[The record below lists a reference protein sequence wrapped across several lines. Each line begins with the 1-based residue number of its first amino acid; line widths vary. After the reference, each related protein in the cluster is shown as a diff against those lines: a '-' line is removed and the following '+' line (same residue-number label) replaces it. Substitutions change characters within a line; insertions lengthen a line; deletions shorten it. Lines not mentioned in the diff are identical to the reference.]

1 MTNGLHPYP
10 ISLDNYFVD
19 REQTPLDEKGNYD
32 YESLYALDLK
42 LFNEQL
48 QALLR
53 GEEVELP
60 RFNFTTGKKEF
71 KGDKLRIDEHTILIL
86 EGIHALNPELTPQ
99 IPNENKYKIYVSALT
114 TIRWTTITGY
124 PRRTTA

>member
-1 MTNGLHPYP
+1 MTNGLRPYP

-19 REQTPLDEKGNYD
+19 REDTPRDANGNYD

-60 RFNFTTGKKEF
+60 RFNFTLGKRNSKV
-71 KGDKLRIDEHTILIL
+71 TS
-86 EGIHALNPELTPQ
+86 
-99 IPNENKYKIYVSALT
+99 YALT
-114 TIRWTTITGY
+114 ST
-124 PRRTTA
+124 PS